1 MSCTHLRADSMVFSA
16 VSVGSIHN
24 IDGLGG
30 LSVGVKPTGLVSL
43 MDVLARLEG
52 VLFVLEDS
60 SRIISLPNA
69 NLCSCVVIQ
78 VGTKY

>member
-1 MSCTHLRADSMVFSA
+1 MSCTHLRGDSMVFSA

-43 MDVLARLEG
+43 MDVLAR
-52 VLFVLEDS
+52 
-60 SRIISLPNA
+60 
-69 NLCSCVVIQ
+69 
-78 VGTKY
+78 